1 MFGTDIKIARKI
13 TSCDSIYT
21 TVQEKNE
28 NYDVVRTI
36 ITDADGNEFVSY
48 AEYDDKHQM
57 IYSQDYRGVMT
68 EYTYNDVGMVTAVKS
83 WYSEVMNPSKDSETG
98 KFAVPAEYFL
108 KTMTYDETGE
118 FLIKDGDARSDEIY
132 TGNEYDKTKCLL
144 MNTTNP
150 NGQVTSYTY
159 DPNNDLVTKVSA
171 LIDEDEFS
179 VVYGYTNRKL
189 TSIMHNGFDYG
200 FTYDGMG
207 RAKDV
212 KIGGTTYS
220 TNEYLLTD
228 TTTVTTTYA
237 TGEKMKVET
246 DRHQQPIKTTYI
258 DRDGVD
264 SVLSESEY
272 DSLGR
277 VTKTIDNCEDFTY
290 NYKYDGFGNLIHAED
305 GLSYFNDNTFD
316 GNNRLTRVDFLSG
329 NVRLSQSPVYET
341 DSEGRIYPD
350 NAVVGIDNL
359 DGLAVSAL
367 EKDVHGRPIR
377 KYIKNLENNT
387 VGSDTFGYLS
397 IKEDNGTR
405 LTSIVDSITQN
416 YGGEEETLRY
426 VYDDNGNITFVF
438 KDDELIARYEYD
450 GMNQLIKEANFELGL
465 SYAYEYDNAGN
476 ILAKHEYSHM
486 HGEPETYLGTKTYSY
501 EANGWKDKLI
511 AFDGKSIEY
520 DEIGNPTSY
529 LGYDLTWDRV
539 RQLKT
544 FGSNKFYYTAD
555 GKRYQKNDDRYVYDN
570 GGKLIREL
578 RNGESLI
585 YFYGVDGI
593 CGFSHRY
600 NYSYNDGN
608 HGYSEKLYFYKKNL
622 QGDVIAIY
630 DEDGHKVAGYV
641 YDAWGKCTIT
651 TNVDGIATFNPIRY
665 RGYYYD
671 TEMGLYYLNS
681 RYYDPNT
688 GRFINH
694 DAISVLTAAFMSLSD
709 KNLYAYC
716 DNNPVVRIDLNGCIW
731 ETVFDVI
738 TIGFSIAEVAMN
750 PYDVGAWVGLAGDVV
765 DIIPFV
771 TGVGEVVKGVRL
783 ADKAGNVVEI
793 AEAVDFT
800 DDTLDTVKALDRS
813 SGFTKSSSGT
823 GTKIHNGYKSSSG
836 FNAEFKEYRKTD
848 GIRPDYYDKR
858 AGIIY
863 ELKPFNPRSMKAG
876 IKQLKK
882 YNDLLGGKNIMRLEL
897 Y

>member
-1 MFGTDIKIARKI
+1 M
-13 TSCDSIYT
+13 
-21 TVQEKNE
+21 
-28 NYDVVRTI
+28 
-36 ITDADGNEFVSY
+36 
-48 AEYDDKHQM
+48 
-57 IYSQDYRGVMT
+57 
-68 EYTYNDVGMVTAVKS
+68 
-83 WYSEVMNPSKDSETG
+83 
-98 KFAVPAEYFL
+98 
-108 KTMTYDETGE
+108 
-118 FLIKDGDARSDEIY
+118 
-132 TGNEYDKTKCLL
+132 
-144 MNTTNP
+144 
-150 NGQVTSYTY
+150 
-159 DPNNDLVTKVSA
+159 
-171 LIDEDEFS
+171 
-179 VVYGYTNRKL
+179 
-189 TSIMHNGFDYG
+189 
-200 FTYDGMG
+200 
-207 RAKDV
+207 
-212 KIGGTTYS
+212 
-220 TNEYLLTD
+220 
-228 TTTVTTTYA
+228 
-237 TGEKMKVET
+237 
-246 DRHQQPIKTTYI
+246 
-258 DRDGVD
+258 
-264 SVLSESEY
+264 
-272 DSLGR
+272 
-277 VTKTIDNCEDFTY
+277 TKTIDNCEDFTY

-671 TEMGLYYLNS
+671 VETGLYYLES
-681 RYYDPNT
+681 RYYDPET
-688 GRFINH
+688 GRFINA
-694 DAISVLTAAFMSLSD
+694 DSPENLGADGSLLSY
-709 KNLYAYC
+709 NLFAYC
-716 DNNPVVRIDLNGCIW
+716 LNDPINRFDSEGEWSMPTLLKIAVGAVATVAAVAVTVATGGAAAPVLIGVAASTIGGAAVSTVNHRITNGSW
-731 ETVFDVI
+731 EGAGKAALDGATDGFMTGGLCALGGSVIGGAARTIKNARSGI
-738 TIGFSIAEVAMN
+738 TIGKMGTFENVAELAKTQHYSGLKEFNFIKKVAGQKAAETIGWWQN
-750 PYDVGAWVGLAGDVV
+750 KC
-765 DIIPFV
+765 
-771 TGVGEVVKGVRL
+771 VVKGVMAL
-783 ADKAGNVVEI
+783 KGAIYDCGGALTGAYAKEVALTKGYQYLYNVW
-793 AEAVDFT
+793 
-800 DDTLDTVKALDRS
+800 L
-813 SGFTKSSSGT
+813 
-823 GTKIHNGYKSSSG
+823 
-836 FNAEFKEYRKTD
+836 
-848 GIRPDYYDKR
+848 
-858 AGIIY
+858 
-863 ELKPFNPRSMKAG
+863 M
-876 IKQLKK
+876 
-882 YNDLLGGKNIMRLEL
+882 
-897 Y
+897 